1 MKKEYQQLLQKAL
14 AQYDAFSLMW
24 RYGTMTETKSKGVQL
39 EKTLRPY
46 LLGETLTDRWPG
58 SSVPYKPALLRTYLV
73 NPESIQILKCV
84 DNVFD
89 FSYPSYP
96 EDLAFYQD
104 GMLVY
109 SSIAHEQFN
118 WYE

>member
-14 AQYDAFSLMW
+14 GQYEAFSLMW
-24 RYGTMTETKSKGVQL
+24 RDDIITLANTNAARL
-39 EKTLRPY
+39 EQTLRPF
-46 LLGETLTDRWPG
+46 LLGETFTDRWPG
-58 SSVPYKPALLRTYLV
+58 SDVPYKSALLRTYLV
-73 NPESIQILKCV
+73 SPESIQILKCV

-89 FSYPSYP
+89 FNYPNYP